1 MANSVRETDNGHKA
15 LLKRIENSRVTLTV
29 GIHEAEGGASEGDGD
44 LTVLD
49 VANIHEFGAPAAG
62 IERRSMIADWSDEA
76 EERNLA
82 DLQKVGEAVV
92 KGSLPSFSNGIDRL
106 GLKFVGDV
114 QVRMREGIPPELA
127 DSTVA
132 AKGSS
137 TPLIDTGQLLT
148 SIRHQV
154 HEE

>member
-1 MANSVRETDNGHKA
+1 MASSVREKDNGHKA
-15 LLKRIENSRVTLTV
+15 LLKRIETSKATLTV

-44 LTVLD
+44 MTVLD

-62 IERRSMIADWSDEA
+62 IPRRSMIVDWSDEA
-76 EERNLA
+76 EEKNRA
-82 DLQKVGEAVV
+82 DLQKMGEAVV
-92 KGSLPSFSNGIDRL
+92 KGTLPSFPAGLDRL
-106 GLKFVGDV
+106 GLKFVGDA

-127 DSTVA
+127 ESTVA

-137 TPLIDTGQLLT
+137 TPLIDTGQLWS

-154 HEE
+154 HED